1 MALATNIDSRMQAH
15 EQLERELLELT
26 FKNLRALLLQCESPI
41 EQLLFIELAE
51 LWDATPVGPPED
63 RYIRGRISFPDVDRF
78 TVAVRQQHPIR
89 TRERDYRAD
98 FQITVEDYRFVTH
111 EFVRLATVV
120 VEVDG
125 HDHHE
130 RTKQQ
135 AMHDRK
141 RDRAMLR
148 EDIPVMR
155 FTGSEVFRDAHEVAL
170 EIDEYLIEQVTKLTE
185 A

>member
-1 MALATNIDSRMQAH
+1 MALATNIEARMQAH
-15 EQLERELLELT
+15 ERLERELTELT

-51 LWDATPVGPPED
+51 LWDATPVGPPQD
-63 RYIRGRISFPDVDRF
+63 RYIRGRISFPEVDRF

-89 TRERDYRAD
+89 TRDRDYRAD
-98 FQITVEDYRFVTH
+98 FLVIVEDYRFATH
-111 EFVRLATVV
+111 EFVRLATLV

-130 RTKQQ
+130 RTKEQ
-135 AMHDRK
+135 AAYDRK

-148 EDIPVMR
+148 EGIPVMR
-155 FTGSEVFRDAHEVAL
+155 FTGSEVFRDAHEAVL
-170 EIDEYLIEQVTKLTE
+170 DIDEYLIEQVSKLME
-185 A
+185 P